1 MLKRLYANIADGQD
15 IDSSIFY
22 AFKMLDDQKNLVIE
36 GKEIND
42 ETNIRVNDHADNVMN
57 LSYYANQIVDPF
69 LCEAFFSVVYLSFTA
84 STVAK
89 EEVMDRFR
97 FLVQMFE
104 QEFAIKWDIDQVGFP
119 NNSFAAHIGF

>member
-1 MLKRLYANIADGQD
+1 M
-15 IDSSIFY
+15 
-22 AFKMLDDQKNLVIE
+22 
-36 GKEIND
+36 
-42 ETNIRVNDHADNVMN
+42 T

-84 STVAK
+84 STIAK

-104 QEFAIKWDIDQVGFP
+104 QEFAIKWDIDQVRNP
-119 NNSFAAHIGF
+119 CNLLIA

>member
-1 MLKRLYANIADGQD
+1 
-15 IDSSIFY
+15 
-22 AFKMLDDQKNLVIE
+22 MLDEQKNLVIE

-42 ETNIRVNDHADNVMN
+42 ETNIRVNDHADNVMT

-89 EEVMDRFR
+89 EEVVDRFR
-97 FLVQMFE
+97 FLVQLFE
-104 QEFAIKWDIDQVGFP
+104 QEFSIKWDIDQVCEKATCVSKVLP
-119 NNSFAAHIGF
+119 QLVALTLCCSP